1 MSYSRDYRK
10 NAADERQAAEDAK
23 LPEVAARHL
32 MLARR
37 WDEIADELDRLSNA
51 VVANA
56 TETPSP
62 ISSEVQRPGQCD
74 D

>member
-10 NAADERQAAEDAK
+10 NAADERQAAVDAK

-37 WDEIADELDRLSNA
+37 WDEIADELDRL
-51 VVANA
+51 ANA
-56 TETPSP
+56 IVSDGTGTPPS
-62 ISSEVQRPGQCD
+62 ISSDRERLDQCD